1 MPLDATLALLSFAV
15 LCGALVA
22 GLSLHDQVMEL
33 RHSLRRVEA
42 WQRDAENTARAL
54 HTLAQVQKLA
64 ETGVDLGTGT
74 VRSIHHGIAAIPFGI
89 LEAIPAT
96 RDTTRIVRAIHDQT
110 ADTVYGAI
118 GLVNRVLG
126 KGLRRGLGK
135 EEPTEAPYRGTIVDA
150 ELVDFRHFIDTR
162 PDPAEFRLR
171 YPDVVL
177 VLPGEIVTTDY
188 RADRSRFHALVDEGG
203 RISGGEF
210 R

>member
-1 MPLDATLALLSFAV
+1 MPLELAISLLGSAV
-15 LCGALVA
+15 LCGVLA
-22 GLSLHDQVMEL
+22 GTLRLHEQAMEL
-33 RHSLRRVEA
+33 RHQLRRVEA
-42 WQRDAENTARAL
+42 WHSDFGYTSRAL
-54 HTLAQVQKLA
+54 GTLAQVQKLA
-64 ETGVDLGTGT
+64 ESGVGIGTDT
-74 VRSIHHGIAAIPFGI
+74 VRGIHHGIASIPFGI

-118 GLVNRVLG
+118 GLVNRMLG
-126 KGLRRGLGK
+126 KGLRRGMGVDPSK
-135 EEPTEAPYRGTIVDA
+135 EEPYRGMISDA
-150 ELVDFRHFIDTR
+150 EMVDFRHFIDTR

-177 VLPGEIVTTDY
+177 VVPGDIVTADY

>member
-1 MPLDATLALLSFAV
+1 MPLELVLALLST
-15 LCGALVA
+15 A
-22 GLSLHDQVMEL
+22 GLCVTLAAGLRLHDEVVEL
-33 RHSLRRVEA
+33 RHELRRVEA
-42 WQRDAENTARAL
+42 WHSDYGYTSRAL
-54 HTLAQVQKLA
+54 GTLAQVQKLA
-64 ETGVDLGTGT
+64 EGGVSIGTDT
-74 VRSIHHGIAAIPFGI
+74 VRGIHHGIASIPFGI

-96 RDTTRIVRAIHDQT
+96 RDTTRVVRAIHDQT

-118 GLVNRVLG
+118 NLVNRVLG
-126 KGLRRGLGK
+126 KGLRRGMGVDTPK
-135 EEPTEAPYRGTIVDA
+135 EEPYRGQVSDA

-171 YPDVVL
+171 YPDVAL
-177 VLPGEIVTTDY
+177 VLPGEIATMDY